1 MSMTE
6 EQIYMAAGDYV
17 EAACQRFKT
26 EAELLQF
33 ITAVAGL
40 SLSVM
45 ESLGGEEHLKQFVA
59 DATGPNRLKVDAV
72 VGAVQ

>member
-6 EQIYMAAGDYV
+6 EQIYMAAGDYM
-17 EAACQRFKT
+17 ESACQQFKN

-72 VGAVQ
+72 VGDVQ

>member
-17 EAACQRFKT
+17 EAACQQFKT

-33 ITAVAGL
+33 VTAVAGI

-59 DATGPNRLKVDAV
+59 DATGPNRIQTDVV